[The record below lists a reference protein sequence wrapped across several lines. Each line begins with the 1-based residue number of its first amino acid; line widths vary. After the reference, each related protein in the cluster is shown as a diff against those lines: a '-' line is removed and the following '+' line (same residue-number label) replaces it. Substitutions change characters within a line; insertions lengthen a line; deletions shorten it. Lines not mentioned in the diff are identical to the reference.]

1 MKFAYAFQSTIANR
15 QSPIITTGA
24 NEVTSEINNQQSKI
38 NNPKPPRLLVVDDD
52 EQIRRMLGRILAR
65 EGYTFTPAAD
75 GVEARKCLQNQ
86 DFDLALCDVNMP
98 GESGIEL
105 AGYIASRC
113 RDTAVVMITGIDDRN
128 VAEQAVEAGIY
139 GYMIKPF
146 NPNEVIINIRN
157 ALRRR
162 DLEIANR
169 DYRENLELMVEER
182 TKQLRKAMEGIIRA
196 MALTVE
202 SRDPYTSGHQQRVA
216 QLARAMAKEMGLSK
230 DQVQGVYLAGLIHD
244 LGKISIPAEIL
255 SKPTKLT
262 DIEFSLIK
270 THPQV
275 GYEILK
281 GISFPWPIAKVM
293 FQHHERINGKGYP
306 LGISGDDIVIEAK
319 IIGVADVVEAMA
331 SHRPY
336 RPALGID
343 KALEEISNNKG
354 ILYDSEV
361 VDACTKLFCQQDFK
375 F

>member
-1 MKFAYAFQSTIANR
+1 MVQERTCALQNALNDLQQVLESTI
-15 QSPIITTGA
+15 
-24 NEVTSEINNQQSKI
+24 E
-38 NNPKPPRLLVVDDD
+38 
-52 EQIRRMLGRILAR
+52 
-65 EGYTFTPAAD
+65 
-75 GVEARKCLQNQ
+75 
-86 DFDLALCDVNMP
+86 
-98 GESGIEL
+98 
-105 AGYIASRC
+105 
-113 RDTAVVMITGIDDRN
+113 
-128 VAEQAVEAGIY
+128 
-139 GYMIKPF
+139 
-146 NPNEVIINIRN
+146 
-157 ALRRR
+157 
-162 DLEIANR
+162 
-169 DYRENLELMVEER
+169 
-182 TKQLRKAMEGIIRA
+182 A

-202 SRDPYTSGHQQRVA
+202 SRDPYTAGHQRRVA
-216 QLARAMAKEMGLSK
+216 NLAQEIAKEIGLSNS
-230 DQVQGVYLAGLIHD
+230 VVEGVKMAAIIHD